1 MPIRRTENG
10 SKWDK
15 TPLCY
20 PATLNA
26 QTSDIILEIGPGRG
40 DFLFYLAAN
49 NPRSPVIGIELK
61 SKRYF
66 KLIERTKN
74 LNIANVQIMQA
85 DGRDA
90 VAKYFNPESVKEI
103 HVNFPDPW
111 PKRKHVKN
119 RLLGE
124 EFIKNCARIL
134 APEGF
139 LSFIT
144 DVESYAADV
153 KNSIKKYKLESLS
166 ISTTSDE
173 VFPTYFAQKWK
184 KEGRKFYSLK
194 LTKLTAASI

>member
-1 MPIRRTENG
+1 MERAENG

-15 TPLCY
+15 VPLCY

-26 QTSDIILEIGPGRG
+26 PASDIILEIGPGRG

-49 NPRSPVIGIELK
+49 NPCSSVIGIELK

-66 KLIERTKN
+66 KLIERAKSLDLT
-74 LNIANVQIMQA
+74 NVQIMQA
-85 DGRDA
+85 DGREA
-90 VAKYFNPESVKEI
+90 VAKYFNAGSIKEI

-124 EFIKNCARIL
+124 EFIKNCLRIL
-134 APEGF
+134 APGGF

-153 KNSIKKYKLESLS
+153 KKSIEKRKLESFS
-166 ISTTSDE
+166 ISSGGDE
-173 VFPTYFAQKWK
+173 IFPTYFAQKWQ

-194 LTKLTAASI
+194 LTKNIIS